1 MNKRRNNLIFDDN
14 SIPDNQKPLLG
25 NLYTHTS
32 EKLTNE
38 NPSLIINLIFSGL
51 FLSGIVGAIIFYIY
65 IV

>member
-38 NPSLIINLIFSGL
+38 NINLWLVRIKELNKGNNKTL
-51 FLSGIVGAIIFYIY
+51 TLKI
-65 IV
+65 